1 LQWVY
6 AGVAERLRE
15 MTSDYANPIET
26 DDKELDKIFRVN
38 NGFYPWNNGSI
49 DLNPVRQRMLAQLAA
64 DISRE
69 VMKTLKPI
77 AGRIHTIL
85 VAGKVGEMV
94 YPYLNLDNKILIDNP
109 QFGNAE
115 GFRVMAANLV
125 NNLTRKV
132 ISEQ

>member
-1 LQWVY
+1 
-6 AGVAERLRE
+6 
-15 MTSDYANPIET
+15 
-26 DDKELDKIFRVN
+26 
-38 NGFYPWNNGSI
+38 
-49 DLNPVRQRMLAQLAA
+49 MLAQLAT

-69 VMKTLKPI
+69 IMKTLKPI

-94 YPYLNLDNKILIDNP
+94 YPYLNLENKILIDNP

-132 ISEQ
+132 SSEQ